1 MGLNNMASTEN
12 NIIALESQAEI
23 LQTLAQ
29 IAEQLNATLDLDEIL
44 RRVADLIKKVM
55 DYEIFAI
62 MLVNERTQRLRFRF
76 AIGHREEVVKNWQV
90 PLGQGITG
98 TAALTRQAVLVPDVT
113 LDPRYINALDSV
125 RSELA
130 IPLLLK
136 GRCIGVLDIQSV
148 RLNYFT
154 EEQRN
159 ILSLLASRIAIAI
172 ENARLYRKAVR
183 QARTLSVLN
192 EISRE
197 ISSILNLEELL
208 KKVADLL
215 KRLVDY
221 YYFSILLW
229 DERDQ
234 VLRHRISVKRDEQL
248 RDKRERPL
256 GQGIVGITAATR
268 QPISVP
274 DVHKDPRYIAVNP
287 ETNSEMAIPL
297 VLKDRLIGVMDL
309 ESPEKDAF
317 TEDQRN
323 TLMTLAGQL
332 AVAIENARLYEK
344 VARDEA
350 RLEKDLEM
358 AREMQSALLPQTPP
372 SVRGLHVG
380 VGYEPARTLGGDLYD
395 FLEYPDG
402 ALGIAVGDVS
412 GKGTAAALSGAQAIG
427 ILRSLG
433 RRRYAPHEMLR
444 LMNDALCRKKIEAHF
459 ISLCYAVW
467 DPRRREL
474 RLSNAGLPYPLIYQR
489 GKVEHI
495 RVAGVPLGLM
505 DATQYEERAMKLF
518 PGDVVVIYS
527 DGVVES
533 TNRRRGEFGQDRLKR
548 IIAENRRLA
557 AGKLAE
563 MILASVGRFARRV
576 MPQDDRAL
584 VVLKHFKE

>member
-1 MGLNNMASTEN
+1 MASAEH
-12 NIIALESQAEI
+12 NITALENQAET
-23 LQTLAQ
+23 LQTLVE
-29 IAEQLNATLDLDEIL
+29 IGEQLNSTLDLDEIL
-44 RRVADLIKKVM
+44 RRTAVLIKKVI
-55 DYEIFAI
+55 DYEIFAV
-62 MLVNERTQRLRFRF
+62 MLVNERSQTLRFRF
-76 AIGHREEVVKNWQV
+76 AIGHREEVVKNWEV
-90 PLGQGITG
+90 PLGRGITG

-113 LDPRYINALDSV
+113 IDPRYINALDSV

-130 IPLLLK
+130 IPLLIK

-159 ILSLLASRIAIAI
+159 ILTLLASRIAVAI
-172 ENARLYRKAVR
+172 ENARLYRKAIR

-197 ISSILNLEELL
+197 INSILNLEELL
-208 KKVADLL
+208 QRVALLL

-248 RDKRERPL
+248 RDKRDRPL
-256 GQGIVGITAATR
+256 GQGIVGVVAATR
-268 QPISVP
+268 QPIIVP
-274 DVHKDPRYIAVNP
+274 DVHRDPRYIAVNP
-287 ETNSEMAIPL
+287 ETNSELAIPL
-297 VLKDRLIGVMDL
+297 VLKDRLIGVLDL
-309 ESPEKDAF
+309 ESPEKNAF

-332 AVAIENARLYEK
+332 AVAIENARLYER
-344 VARDEA
+344 VSRDEA
-350 RLEKDLEM
+350 RLERDLAM
-358 AREMQSALLPQTPP
+358 AREVQSALLPQAPP
-372 SVRGLHVG
+372 SVRGLQVG
-380 VGYEPARTLGGDLYD
+380 LAYEPARVLGGDLYD
-395 FLEYPDG
+395 FLEYDDG

-444 LMNDALCRKKIEAHF
+444 LMNDALCRNKMEGHF

-467 DPRRREL
+467 EPRRRQL
-474 RLSNAGLPYPLIYQR
+474 RISNAGLPYPLIRR
-489 GKVEHI
+489 GGRVDRVE
-495 RVAGVPLGLM
+495 VAGLPLGLIE
-505 DATQYEERAMKLF
+505 ATQYEERSTTLG
-518 PGDVVVIYS
+518 PGDIVVVYS

-533 TNRRRGEFGQDRLKR
+533 TNRRRGEFGQNRLKQT
-548 IIAENRRLA
+548 ILENRRMSA
-557 AGKLAE
+557 SKLAE
-563 MILASVGRFARRV
+563 TVLARVGRFARRSI
-576 MPQDDRAL
+576 PQDDLTL
-584 VVLKHFKE
+584 VVLKHSRE